1 MQVICM
7 HLYEYWEKQERI
19 WCCCSVTKS
28 CCCCLVTKS
37 CPTLCDP
44 LDCSRPG
51 SSVLHYLPEFAQI
64 HVHNC
69 LRSSPIAFLT
79 PSNLGGGAHLPVS
92 YLFKKPFHTVH
103 GVLTAR
109 ILEQLA
115 IPFSNKPRF
124 VRALHYD
131 HLSWVA
137 LHSMAHSFIEL
148 CKLLPPWQGCDP

>member
-79 PSNLGGGAHLPVS
+79 PSNLGGALIFQCRIFLKSLFILFMGFSQQEYWSNLPFPSPINHVLS
-92 YLFKKPFHTVH
+92 ELFIMTVYL
-103 GVLTAR
+103 G
-109 ILEQLA
+109 
-115 IPFSNKPRF
+115 
-124 VRALHYD
+124 
-131 HLSWVA
+131 
-137 LHSMAHSFIEL
+137 
-148 CKLLPPWQGCDP
+148 